1 MQFSGSGR
9 QAEGEIENGTFHGR
23 WHFSFDQYDDPKY
36 VHFGTLRVLNDDTLS
51 PGAIWPMHPHREI
64 EVVTYCAEGE
74 FRHADQRG
82 LGNILEKGWVQHT
95 TVGRGMFHSEVD
107 NRSDIPM
114 RFIQLWFI
122 PSEPRLV
129 PSVEVLLSPGAIWP
143 MHPHREIEVVT
154 YCAEGEFRHA
164 DQRGLG
170 NILEKGWGQHTTVG
184 RGMFHSEV
192 NNRSDIPMRFIQLWF
207 IPSEP
212 RLVPSVH
219 VLPAFATGKSIQS

>member
-1 MQFSGSGR
+1 M
-9 QAEGEIENGTFHGR
+9 
-23 WHFSFDQYDDPKY
+23 
-36 VHFGTLRVLNDDTLS
+36 NDDTLS

-64 EVVTYCAEGE
+64 EV
-74 FRHADQRG
+74 
-82 LGNILEKGWVQHT
+82 I
-95 TVGRGMFHSEVD
+95 
-107 NRSDIPM
+107 
-114 RFIQLWFI
+114 
-122 PSEPRLV
+122 
-129 PSVEVLLSPGAIWP
+129 
-143 MHPHREIEVVT
+143 T

-212 RLVPSVH
+212 RLVPSVQ